1 MREVVDEIVRWGT
14 EAKIEKIRRLGRKN
28 GEGREM
34 LWARFASVEEKIRAI
49 KGKRN
54 LRDRREWIADDL
66 TEKERSTD
74 WLIRKKADRKR
85 REGVRKRVQVGH
97 MK

>member
-14 EAKIEKIRRLGRKN
+14 EAKIEKIKRLGRKN

-34 LWARFASVEEKIRAI
+34 LWARFTSVEEKIRAI

-54 LRDRREWIADDL
+54 LRDRSGSRMI
-66 TEKERSTD
+66 
-74 WLIRKKADRKR
+74 
-85 REGVRKRVQVGH
+85 
-97 MK
+97 